1 MNTMNKTIYLKSA
14 TVLISLIMTACTSIP
29 KDGGISDVQ
38 SLLGDKLNPGVI
50 LPISGQE
57 NQFSTQQIDQM
68 ISEPLTLVNA
78 EQLSISQN
86 PLVRVRLSQ
95 VGVAAADYA
104 QAGRME
110 NPGFSYGRFTG
121 QDYDASL
128 LFDIGGVILMPLKR
142 QLELRRLNTAKYK
155 AAADVLEHIANTR
168 RIWINA
174 VAAKQ
179 QTALML
185 KALESVEAGNNLTRQ
200 MSALGHSSI
209 IEAADS
215 EIFLS
220 EMRTSLSRQ
229 QLSEASAKEALVR
242 QLGLWGQRA
251 RKLTLPDTLPKLP
264 VIPLDVPSVEQQAIE
279 NRLDVRMAN
288 MNLEALAKN
297 LQLTRL
303 NPFLSAIELGPA
315 LEKSEEGTDRGFEL
329 EFRIPIFDSGGI
341 KTEKAKIIYQ
351 QAQAQAEV
359 TAIAAASNAREALAS
374 YRNSMEIAK
383 HYEDVLLPLRERV
396 SQEQLLM
403 YNGMLISVFDLLED
417 LRSAMNMESSYV
429 DSIKDFWIADT
440 NLQQALTGSG
450 MPGMNFEG
458 ASLMPSAAAD
468 GAGH

>member
-86 PLVRVRLSQ
+86 PLVRVKLSQ

-242 QLGLWGQRA
+242 Q
-251 RKLTLPDTLPKLP
+251 
-264 VIPLDVPSVEQQAIE
+264 
-279 NRLDVRMAN
+279 
-288 MNLEALAKN
+288 
-297 LQLTRL
+297 
-303 NPFLSAIELGPA
+303 
-315 LEKSEEGTDRGFEL
+315 
-329 EFRIPIFDSGGI
+329 
-341 KTEKAKIIYQ
+341 
-351 QAQAQAEV
+351 
-359 TAIAAASNAREALAS
+359 
-374 YRNSMEIAK
+374 
-383 HYEDVLLPLRERV
+383 
-396 SQEQLLM
+396 
-403 YNGMLISVFDLLED
+403 
-417 LRSAMNMESSYV
+417 
-429 DSIKDFWIADT
+429 
-440 NLQQALTGSG
+440 
-450 MPGMNFEG
+450 
-458 ASLMPSAAAD
+458 
-468 GAGH
+468 